1 MKNVHVG
8 TMGWSYGFWVGN
20 FYPAGVRP
28 SEFLAEY
35 SKHLETVEVNNTF
48 YRVPSEDIL
57 LKWRDQ
63 TPRGFLFSAKFP
75 QVITHR
81 KMLKDCEA
89 DVEFFTERISALR
102 EKTGPL
108 LLQFPPAFGPKEAT
122 LLGDFLHELPKR
134 YRYAVE
140 VRNRKLLGDKLYSL
154 LRENQIAITIS
165 SIMPETEQITAD
177 FVYIRWEGD
186 RRKVNGALGKVEVD
200 RTDDIRRW
208 AEKIVKLLD
217 ETKEVFGYFS
227 KYFSGHPP
235 TDARQLVESLD
246 LIG

>member
-35 SKHLETVEVNNTF
+35 SKHFGTVEVNNTF
-48 YRVPSEDIL
+48 YRVPSADAL

-63 TPRGFLFSAKFP
+63 TPQGFLFSAKFP
-75 QVITHR
+75 QVITHK
-81 KMLKDCEA
+81 KMLKNCEA
-89 DVEFFTERISALR
+89 EVKFFIERISVLQ

-108 LLQFPPAFGPKEAT
+108 LLQFPPAFGPKQAA
-122 LLGDFLHELPKR
+122 LLGDFLPKLPKR
-134 YRYAVE
+134 HRYTVE

-154 LRENQIAITIS
+154 LRENRIALAIS
-165 SIMPETEQITAD
+165 PLMPETEQITAD

-186 RRKVNGALGKVEVD
+186 RRKVNGALGKVEVE
-200 RTDDIRRW
+200 RTDDIKKW
-208 AEKIVKLLD
+208 ATKISEFLH

-227 KYFSGHPP
+227 KYYSGHPP
-235 TDARQLVESLD
+235 TDVRQLVESLD
-246 LIG
+246 LTG

>member
-20 FYPAGVRP
+20 FYPAGVRS

-35 SKHLETVEVNNTF
+35 SKHFETVELNNTF
-48 YRVPSEDIL
+48 YRVPSKDVL

-63 TPRGFLFSAKFP
+63 TPQGFLFCAKFP
-75 QVITHR
+75 QVITHK

-89 DVEFFTERISALR
+89 EVEFFTERISLMQ
-102 EKTGPL
+102 EKIGPL
-108 LLQFPPAFGPKEAT
+108 LLQFPPAFGPKEAA
-122 LLGDFLHELPKR
+122 LLGDFLPKLPKGH
-134 YRYAVE
+134 RYAVE

-154 LRENQIAITIS
+154 LRENRIALAIS
-165 SIMPETEQITAD
+165 PLMPETEQITAD

-208 AEKIVKLLD
+208 AEKIGKLLD

-227 KYFSGHPP
+227 KYYSGHPP
-235 TDARQLVESLD
+235 TDARLLVESLN